1 MPEIRVQK
9 TKVYNQNYT
18 ALYNTDKRF
27 ICNEGSTRSSKT
39 YSIVQLLIAHCINNK
54 DVKVT
59 ICAASLPRLKKGALQ
74 DFMEIIKA
82 WGWYREEWH
91 NMTDNVYNFPTG
103 SSIDFFGLEDP
114 GKAHGPGRDIL
125 FINEANYVPKSVF
138 DQLNIRTKWKV
149 IIDLNPSDFNS
160 WCYEIA
166 DSEDAVKIHSTYQDN
181 VFLNKWQIQ
190 AIEAYKLG
198 DPLLW
203 QVYGLGLRGTSAEQI
218 YTHWK
223 ITDDAPTGDIFY
235 GLDFG
240 FTNPTALVR
249 IGIKDGE
256 ATIQECIYQTGLTS
270 QELVAKMREFVKP
283 GESVYCDS
291 ADARSIEELYREGF
305 NVYQSDKDVWAGIM
319 KVKSIP
325 VNITRD
331 SKNTIREMGSYKWKV
346 DKNGLVLDEPV
357 KENDHSPD
365 ASRYAI
371 YTRLKTPTI
380 SWGAI

>member
-1 MPEIRVQK
+1 MQK
-9 TKVYNQNYT
+9 TIQATDIFFRNYD

-39 YSIVQLLIAHCINNK
+39 FSIVQLLIQHCANHANQ
-54 DVKVT
+54 KVT

-74 DFMEIIKA
+74 DFDEIING

-91 NMTDNVYNFPTG
+91 NMTDNVYNFPNG

-138 DQLNIRTKWKV
+138 DQLNIRTRYKV

-160 WCYEIA
+160 WCYDLA
-166 DSEDAVKIHSTYQDN
+166 DGPDSIKIHSTYQDN
-181 VFLNKWQIQ
+181 PFLNKWQIQ
-190 AIEAYKLG
+190 AIESYKLG
-198 DPLLW
+198 DPNLW

-223 ITDDAPTGDIFY
+223 IVDDLPIGDIFY

-240 FTNPTALVR
+240 FTNPTSLVR
-249 IGIKDGE
+249 CVLKEGE
-256 ATIQECIYQTGLTS
+256 ITVKEEIYQTGLTTG
-270 QELVAKMREFVKP
+270 ELVAKMKDIVKP

-319 KVKSIP
+319 KVKSMP
-325 VNITRD
+325 LLVTRD
-331 SKNTIREMGSYKWKV
+331 SKNIIRELGSYKWKV

-357 KENDHSPD
+357 KENDHSAD
-365 ASRYAI
+365 ALRYAI
-371 YTRLKTPTI
+371 YTRLKTPVI

>member
-1 MPEIRVQK
+1 MQK
-9 TKVYNQNYT
+9 TIQATDIFFRNYD

-39 YSIVQLLIAHCINNK
+39 FSIVQLLIQHCANNANQ
-54 DVKVT
+54 KVT

-74 DFMEIIKA
+74 DFDEIIKG
-82 WGWYREEWH
+82 WGWYREDWH
-91 NMTDNVYNFPTG
+91 NMTDNVYNFPNG

-125 FINEANYVPKSVF
+125 FMNEANYVPKAVF

-160 WCYEIA
+160 WCYELA
-166 DSEDAVKIHSTYQDN
+166 DGPDSVKIHSTYQDN
-181 VFLNKWQIQ
+181 PFLNKWQIQ
-190 AIEAYKLG
+190 AIESYKLG
-198 DPLLW
+198 DPNLW

-223 ITDDAPTGDIFY
+223 ITDDIPTGDIFY

-240 FTNPTALVR
+240 FTNPTSLVR
-249 IGIKDGE
+249 CVLNEGE
-256 ATIQECIYQTGLTS
+256 ITVKEEIYQTGLTTW
-270 QELVAKMREFVKP
+270 ELVAKMKDIVKP

-319 KVKSIP
+319 KVKSMP
-325 VNITRD
+325 LNVTRD
-331 SKNTIREMGSYKWKV
+331 SKNIIRELGSYKWKV
-346 DKNGLVLDEPV
+346 DKNGLVLDEPI
-357 KENDHSPD
+357 KENDHSAD
-365 ASRYAI
+365 ALRYAI
-371 YTRLKTPTI
+371 YTRLKTPVI